1 MKKKIAIGFIA
12 IALVAIGMIMGALMT
27 IYSANLVSVDENG
40 YSISYFDGMRVDEYG
55 FQA

>member
-1 MKKKIAIGFIA
+1 MEKKFTIGFIA

-55 FQA
+55 F

>member
-1 MKKKIAIGFIA
+1 MKKKIAIGFIS

-27 IYSANLVSVDENG
+27 IYSASLVSIDENG

-55 FQA
+55 F